1 MAKSLRSKWKRKMKA
16 IKRVR
21 YGEKET
27 AKLVKMVEQTKED
40 KKAQE
45 EARDKETMEHEPQV
59 LGGGSGEDS
68 GKDAAAMDEDSEE
81 AERKKKLLTIKNEH
95 GTYPVW
101 VRTNVLSLI
110 TFTVEVARVLPDPRN
125 VVKEMVAKES
135 RSYLFGVRQIG
146 HINMTNLIHDS

>member
-59 LGGGSGEDS
+59 LGGGGGGSGEDS

-101 VRTNVLSLI
+101 VRTHILSLI
-110 TFTVEVARVLPDPRN
+110 TLTVEVARVC
-125 VVKEMVAKES
+125 
-135 RSYLFGVRQIG
+135 
-146 HINMTNLIHDS
+146 LI